1 MRSAPGILAVLLLG
15 CAGFLAQACG
25 KSGPGANAPATP
37 SGTWVAHNED
47 GEFRLDFKP
56 DNTLILTSIAPRG
69 KVIAQLGSFTFAG
82 GLIYV
87 VLAKRVPMV
96 LHFVNPNYES
106 AAFGLPMRF
115 VKQ

>member
-1 MRSAPGILAVLLLG
+1 MRSAPAILAALLLG
-15 CAGFLAQACG
+15 CAGFLAQACS
-25 KSGPGANAPATP
+25 KPGPGANAPATP

-69 KVIAQLGSFTFAG
+69 KVIAQLGSFTLEG

-87 VLAKRVPMV
+87 MLANRVPMV
-96 LHFVNPNYES
+96 LRFVNHSYES
-106 AAFGLPMRF
+106 AAFGVPMKF